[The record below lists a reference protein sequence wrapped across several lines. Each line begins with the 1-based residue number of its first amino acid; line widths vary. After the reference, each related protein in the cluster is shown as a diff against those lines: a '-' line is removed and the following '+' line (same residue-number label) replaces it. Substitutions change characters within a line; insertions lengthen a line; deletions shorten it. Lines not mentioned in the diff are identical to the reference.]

1 MAVAEAPKVP
11 PYDELMWPALKA
23 LKAMGGSASNE
34 ELLAKII
41 ELEKISEGIKTYLH
55 TDHRQTKLGYNLA
68 WAKTYLK
75 RVGAVENSTRGVWSL
90 TSSGEGNGRKRLRKS
105 AGPGSPTGR
114 GTEVSKA
121 HSACR

>member
-41 ELEKISEGIKTYLH
+41 ELEKISEGIQTYLH

-90 TSSGEGNGRKRLRKS
+90 TSRSFRLS
-105 AGPGSPTGR
+105 FTPSD
-114 GTEVSKA
+114 
-121 HSACR
+121 